1 MKAAL
6 VLLLFASSALA
17 QDLSSR
23 VAPAC
28 GPRNVSFDVKTD
40 ASQHALTPPEPGKVL
55 VYFIQEKPVGG
66 CFGTCVTR
74 IGLDGGWVGA
84 FAHRSWFTV
93 ILEPGPHHLC
103 MNPQAHFAL
112 GNLVGSASFTAETG
126 KVYYFGAR
134 AVSTSV
140 ALDVD
145 LEPLDAEQAKPLIAS
160 YPLSVSKP
168 NR

>member
-6 VLLLFASSALA
+6 VALLFAASALA
-17 QDLSSR
+17 QDSSGR

-28 GPRNVSFDVKTD
+28 GPKNVSFDVKAD
-40 ASQHALTPPEPGKVL
+40 ASQHAPAQPEPGKAL

-66 CFGTCVTR
+66 CIGTCITR
-74 IGLDGGWVGA
+74 IGLDGAWAGA
-84 FAHRSWFTV
+84 FAHKSWFSV
-93 ILEPGPHHLC
+93 SLEPGPHHLC

-112 GNLVGSASFTAETG
+112 GNLVGSASFTAEAG

-145 LEPLDAEQAKPLIAS
+145 LEPLDGEQAKPLIAS
-160 YPLSVSKP
+160 SPLSVSHPRK
-168 NR
+168 